1 MRSSLLFLFFICLF
15 SANMQAQ
22 DLSITGQV
30 FDTKLNQS
38 LPFTQVAISNINS
51 ESGMSGTLTDDEGS
65 FSIAVQQNST
75 YKIIIQY
82 LGYETYEKLLNV
94 TTENIDMGVIPL
106 SPSAHNLQEV
116 FVTAEK
122 KSIGKENGN
131 WVLYPDKL
139 PEGGTNSAIELLSSI
154 PSVSVDMEEEVSIRG
169 RQASI
174 LIDGVKIDDQ
184 SELNQISPSSI
195 AKIEVIQNPSAK
207 YDANGSVINI
217 QLKSP
222 IQSRSSSKFRA
233 SVDHF
238 GNHLENFSTN
248 KKHNK
253 WGGFFQAN
261 SNINEINT
269 TINQL
274 RKNLFPGNSPYIRQ
288 ARDQWQKSNSQQ
300 ARTGINYRPS
310 EKHLFKIDGLWQNNQ
325 LDPDVNIFKE
335 LLNEEHILTKYTEQE
350 QTFEKDKFTQQYR
363 GQYIGKWDK
372 QTLKVHSSYRSQK
385 QYEDRLMSILNFDS
399 KGKPISTLP
408 AEKKDDIN
416 LTVEKFQGKLDYER
430 ELNDKVSLEGGADWS
445 LEKHTQNSIQEKY
458 NHSEQDWIMVPSKT
472 FDYQYKNNSSAL
484 YGIIDFKT
492 KNWFVTVGSRL
503 RYVDRSTNN
512 ARNEI
517 VNQQHNSYL
526 SVLPTFYAGR
536 NWEHSDL
543 SISYKKSQ
551 KLPRSGQLNSYK
563 NDANPLNIHFG
574 NPDLKPEKEHS
585 LSLDYSIQKEKFQL
599 GVALFHRMVK
609 DVVMQE
615 YYTHGDTLFRSF
627 ENMADLFV
635 SGNEYTFNYK
645 PTSWCRMNGSSTFY
659 HQKFTGKGLA
669 LPKKQAW
676 CYQFKIGSQF
686 QLPKQVRMMVNY
698 AYSSET
704 LKTNGLKGE
713 LYNLDVALS
722 KEFLDKKLKISLK
735 GANLLDSKRQWTDVE
750 NLQFISRNKQHQESR
765 RIILGM
771 VYKWSHQNH

>member
-1 MRSSLLFLFFICLF
+1 MRSSLLFLFFVCLF
-15 SANMQAQ
+15 SVNMQAQ

-30 FDTKLNQS
+30 FDTKLNES

-65 FSIAVQQNST
+65 FSLAVKQNST

-94 TTENIDMGVIPL
+94 TTESIDLGVIPL
-106 SPSAHNLQEV
+106 YPSAHNLQEV

-154 PSVSVDMEEEVSIRG
+154 PSVSVDMEEAVSIRG

-184 SELNQISPSSI
+184 SELDQISPSSI

-207 YDANGSVINI
+207 YDADGSVINI

-238 GNHLENFSTN
+238 GNHQENFSTN

-253 WGGFFQAN
+253 WGGFFQVN
-261 SNINEINT
+261 SNINEFNT

-274 RKNLFPGNSPYIRQ
+274 RENLLPGNSPYIRQ
-288 ARDQWQKSNSQQ
+288 ARDEWQKTNSQQ
-300 ARTGINYRPS
+300 ARTAINYRPS

-325 LDPDVNIFKE
+325 VDPQINIFKE
-335 LLNEEHILTKYTEQE
+335 LLNEEQVLTQYTEQE
-350 QTFEKDKFTQQYR
+350 QAFEKDKFTQQYR
-363 GQYIGKWDK
+363 AQYIGKWDK
-372 QTLKVHSSYRSQK
+372 QTLKVSSSYRKQK
-385 QYEDRLMSILNFDS
+385 QYEDRLMSSLNFDPE
-399 KGKPISTLP
+399 GKPINTLP

-416 LTVEKFQGKLDYER
+416 LSVQKVQSNLDYER
-430 ELNDKVSLEGGADWS
+430 ELSDKLSFEGGIDWS
-445 LEKHTQNSIQEKY
+445 MEKQTQNSIQEKY

-472 FDYQYKNNSSAL
+472 FNYQYENSSSAL

-492 KNWFVTVGSRL
+492 DNWFITAGSRL

-517 VNQQHNSYL
+517 GNQQHNSYL
-526 SVLPTFYAGR
+526 SLLPTFHAGR
-536 NWEHSDL
+536 NWEHSDV
-543 SISYKKSQ
+543 SISYKKSH

-563 NDANPLNIHFG
+563 NDATPLNIYFG

-585 LSLDYSIQKEKFQL
+585 VSLDYALHKEKFQV
-599 GVALFHRMVK
+599 GIAIFHRFVEN
-609 DVVMQE
+609 VIMQE
-615 YYTHGDTLFRSF
+615 YYTIGDTLFRSF
-627 ENMADLFV
+627 DNLAKQFV
-635 SGNEYTFNYK
+635 TGNEYTFNYLPAK
-645 PTSWCRMNGSSTFY
+645 WCRLNGSGSIF
-659 HQKFTGKGLA
+659 HQKFSGKGISLQKKQLWSYSYKLTGQFK
-669 LPKKQAW
+669 LPK
-676 CYQFKIGSQF
+676 S
-686 QLPKQVRMMVNY
+686 VSMHVNY
-698 AYSSET
+698 TYNSKT
-704 LKTNGLKGE
+704 LMPNGLKGE
-713 LYNLDVALS
+713 LYNLDMAFS
-722 KEFLDKKLKISLK
+722 RDFFKKKLKVSLK
-735 GANLLDSKRQWTDVE
+735 GANLLDSKKQWNEAE
-750 NLQFISRNKQHQESR
+750 NIQFVSRSSR
-765 RIILGM
+765 YMDTRRLIVGL
-771 VYKWSHQNH
+771 VYKWQHSN